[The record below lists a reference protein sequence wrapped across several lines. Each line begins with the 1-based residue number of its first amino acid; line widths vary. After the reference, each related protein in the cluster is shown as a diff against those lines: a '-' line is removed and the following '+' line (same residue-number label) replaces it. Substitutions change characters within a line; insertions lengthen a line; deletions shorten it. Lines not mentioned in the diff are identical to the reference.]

1 MAVFLNINLLVFDI
15 LPKIYVVVK
24 LDIRPVPVYPVYG
37 PYRISGIRL
46 LD

>member
-24 LDIRPVPVYPVYG
+24 PDIRPVPVLNHALLNVCK
-37 PYRISGIRL
+37 RL
-46 LD
+46 